1 MKMLIRLFL
10 VEIESQNHIISR
22 ELTQLNEIGCVSCTV
37 ELLEKSTHCCLY
49 VEILGRE
56 EGEEE
61 GTKSSS
67 RNCLVMSTCYVL
79 DNLIGRQKVCCNCFE

>member
-1 MKMLIRLFL
+1 MPTA
-10 VEIESQNHIISR
+10 V
-22 ELTQLNEIGCVSCTV
+22 
-37 ELLEKSTHCCLY
+37 LY

-79 DNLIGRQKVCCNCFE
+79 DNLIGRQ